1 VCAFALLLFPLFPTS
16 HALPIGALF
25 SERFLFAPS
34 LGFVLLATLAGRA
47 LLRRSLPPRGVLVA
61 ATLLTGSLAL
71 AGAVRSHSR
80 ALEWRDAVQL
90 WRGAQLHLTDKRA
103 YTNLAAA
110 YLERGE
116 LDLAAA
122 QITRALELDPHDV
135 ASLGNRGVL
144 ELQSGDLDAATETF
158 EALLKRDP
166 GDALTW
172 FNLGQTAQA
181 AGDPET
187 AASRFQRAVNLAP
200 GDPRF
205 QQALNTAR
213 KQLPPLQGPR

>member
-1 VCAFALLLFPLFPTS
+1 
-16 HALPIGALF
+16 
-25 SERFLFAPS
+25 
-34 LGFVLLATLAGRA
+34 
-47 LLRRSLPPRGVLVA
+47 
-61 ATLLTGSLAL
+61 
-71 AGAVRSHSR
+71 
-80 ALEWRDAVQL
+80 
-90 WRGAQLHLTDKRA
+90 
-103 YTNLAAA
+103 
-110 YLERGE
+110 
-116 LDLAAA
+116 
-122 QITRALELDPHDV
+122 
-135 ASLGNRGVL
+135 
-144 ELQSGDLDAATETF
+144 LQSGDLDAATETF

-187 AASRFQRAVNLAP
+187 AASHFQRAVNLAP